1 MIDLT
6 SSRSIK
12 QQELV
17 NEGIKLGLKVYYELI
32 TGFGKTRLAIMLTQ
46 LCNLRHPD
54 KDIFIVVPSTNLR
67 DSWLG
72 SKGHIAQNKL
82 KNVWV
87 FCF

>member
-32 TGFGKTRLAIMLTQ
+32 TGLTD
-46 LCNLRHPD
+46 LV
-54 KDIFIVVPSTNLR
+54 II
-67 DSWLG
+67 
-72 SKGHIAQNKL
+72 
-82 KNVWV
+82 
-87 FCF
+87 